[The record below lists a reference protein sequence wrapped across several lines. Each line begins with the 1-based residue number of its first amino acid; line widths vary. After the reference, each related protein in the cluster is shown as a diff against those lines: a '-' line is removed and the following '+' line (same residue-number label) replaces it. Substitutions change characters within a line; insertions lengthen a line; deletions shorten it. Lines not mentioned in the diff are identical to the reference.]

1 MKKIIFVLVLLMS
14 GLVKSQNK
22 VYVIGD
28 DSVSWVLQ
36 SGVGEKILHQYKLEL
51 SLGVGTKF
59 LTNEI
64 KSYVNDSLV
73 NFCSFY
79 DDDDPYNKYTK
90 LNTEVVFESHIILKG
105 LDMFADPYDQVFLDS
120 LFTNFKNSEIKL
132 VRDERYM
139 VIFELDERYQPGF
152 EMYPSDEEP
161 IPFSRHIILKIRRI
175 LR

>member
-73 NFCSFY
+73 NFFHSMMMMI
-79 DDDDPYNKYTK
+79 
-90 LNTEVVFESHIILKG
+90 HIINT
-105 LDMFADPYDQVFLDS
+105 P
-120 LFTNFKNSEIKL
+120 N
-132 VRDERYM
+132 
-139 VIFELDERYQPGF
+139 
-152 EMYPSDEEP
+152 
-161 IPFSRHIILKIRRI
+161 
-175 LR
+175 